1 MIPPKEAVRSFPHCP
16 GVYLMKNKNDT
27 VIYVGKAKDLK
38 KRVSSYFLSGRDIKT
53 SALVRHISSIDFIV
67 TISEGDALLLENN
80 LIKKYQPK
88 YNISLKDGKSYPLL
102 RITNEP
108 FPKIFKTR
116 NRIDDGSLYFGP
128 YPAAGLVD
136 IYLDMVKE
144 LFPLRRC
151 SGKLKKRDYPCLY
164 AHIGLCRAP
173 CTGNVTQEE
182 YGEWINRIKEI
193 LVGDAESAAAFL
205 KEKMEAASSEWNFE
219 AAARY
224 RNFLTAIAAVTEN
237 REVMDYDPT
246 SRDYFARETEG
257 DLTVYCILQIRD
269 GKLSGKELFRFRSV
283 VDEHEAL
290 GQFFLQYYTET
301 RLPPAEIYVDDE
313 EPQTAVEK
321 ALGEKCGRRTRIKPP
336 STDRDRRL
344 MKLARQ
350 NCSVDLDR
358 HRTEKAPAEGL
369 EALARIFSLPK
380 LPQRI
385 EGFDIAHLHGKYTTA
400 SLVSFWNGRPD
411 KKNYR
416 HFNIKT
422 LNGKIDDFESMREAT
437 ARRYMKLVNEGLPL
451 PDIILID
458 GGLGQINAVY
468 EILQALEIGEKITL
482 LSLAKRDEE
491 IYRPHCSRPIS
502 LPKGDPAL
510 RILQNVRD
518 EAHRFATSFNQE
530 LRRKGTGL

>member
-1 MIPPKEAVRSFPHCP
+1 MSSPQEAVKSFPHQP
-16 GVYLMKNKNDT
+16 GVYLMKNQEGT
-27 VIYVGKAKDLK
+27 IIYIGKAKDLK
-38 KRVSSYFLSGRDIKT
+38 KRVSSYFLSGRDVKT
-53 SALVRHISSIDFIV
+53 AALVKHINAIDFIV

-80 LIKKYQPK
+80 LIKKHTPK
-88 YNISLKDGKSYPLL
+88 YNISLRDGKSYPLL

-116 NRIDDGSLYFGP
+116 NRINDGSLYFGP
-128 YPAAGLVD
+128 YPSAGLVD

-164 AHIGLCRAP
+164 SHIGLCKAP
-173 CTGNVTQEE
+173 CVSGISQED
-182 YGEWINRIKEI
+182 YGAIVNQIKEI
-193 LVGDAESAAAFL
+193 LVGDDSSISSFL
-205 KEKMEAASSEWNFE
+205 KEKMSEASQQWEFE
-219 AAARY
+219 KAARY
-224 RNFLTAIAAVTEN
+224 RDFLSAIAAVTEN

-246 SRDYFARETEG
+246 ARDYFALDTEKG
-257 DLTVYCILQIRD
+257 RTVFCILQIRD
-269 GKLSGKELFRFRSV
+269 GKLSGKDIFRFRNL
-283 VDEHEAL
+283 VDEEEAL
-290 GQFFLQYYTET
+290 GQFFLQYYTEN
-301 RLPPAEIYVDDE
+301 RLPPAEIYVE
-313 EPQTAVEK
+313 NWENGESLEK
-321 ALGEKCGRRTRIKPP
+321 ALWENLATRTRIKKP
-336 STDRDRRL
+336 TTHRDLRL
-344 MKLARQ
+344 TKMAHQ
-350 NCSVDLDR
+350 NCTVELDR
-358 HRTEKAPAEGL
+358 QRVDDAPEEGMR
-369 EALARIFSLPK
+369 ALARVFGLSK

-400 SLVSFWNGRPD
+400 SMVSFWNGVPD

-437 ARRYMKLVNEGLPL
+437 ARRYMNLVNEGLPL

-458 GGLGQINAVY
+458 GGLGQINAVHD
-468 EILQALEIGEKITL
+468 ILKALEIEDKVTL

-491 IYRPHCSRPIS
+491 IYRPHCSKPLS
-502 LPKGDPAL
+502 LPKGDSAL
-510 RILQNVRD
+510 RLLQNVRD